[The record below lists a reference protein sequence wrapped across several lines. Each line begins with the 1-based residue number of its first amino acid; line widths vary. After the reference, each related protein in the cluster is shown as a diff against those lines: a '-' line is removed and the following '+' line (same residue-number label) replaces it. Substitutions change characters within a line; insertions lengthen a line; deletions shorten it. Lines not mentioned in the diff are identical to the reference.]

1 MFDFNL
7 IVQEAEKTNS
17 FWSFSQNWFDLLSL
31 ILTLLSLWLAYYLGE
46 RGYRRDKKDKAKE
59 QKELIKS
66 EVKHFENNIGQL
78 NLSIDSQLKAL
89 RKYKEDKNFSLEFN
103 PDVQVDFLKFIDV
116 KHIYEAV
123 GFKQKDGIGKVNSLF
138 AALYSL
144 NDFRD
149 SLRDS
154 VRTYISRYT
163 TLEKSFYLYRK
174 LMYRMLHEICNKR
187 AIDIQPA
194 VGGLNIDF
202 GENIFARD
210 FFRLNHS
217 VLNNPDLLNENQ
229 IVIRSKLI
237 ELFIIPLIELS
248 KHHIPLNADAI
259 EIADMANEVNS
270 AWIDME
276 VVTKSHFNEI
286 EGHINSLEKVKKEI
300 TTFLEMKK

>member
-7 IVQEAEKTNS
+7 IVQEAEKTTS
-17 FWSFSQNWFDLLSL
+17 FWSFSQNWFDILSL
-31 ILTLLSLWLAYYLGE
+31 ILTIASLWLAYYLGE
-46 RGYRRDKKDKAKE
+46 RGYKRDKRDKAKE
-59 QKELIKS
+59 QKELVKS
-66 EVKHFENNIGQL
+66 EIKLFENNLGQL
-78 NLSIDSQLKAL
+78 NLAIDAQLKAL
-89 RKYKEDKNFSLEFN
+89 KKYKEDKNFSLEFN

-116 KHIYEAV
+116 KHIYESI
-123 GFKQKDGIGKVNSLF
+123 GFKNKEGIGKVNSLF

-144 NDFRD
+144 NDFRH

-154 VRTYISRYT
+154 VRTYIARYT

-187 AIDIQPA
+187 AIDMQPA
-194 VGGLNIDF
+194 VGGLNINF
-202 GENIFARD
+202 GDNHFARD
-210 FFRLNHS
+210 FFRLNQS
-217 VLNNPDLLNENQ
+217 VLNNPELLNEHQ

-248 KHHIPLNADAI
+248 KQHIPLNEDAI

-276 VVTKSHFNEI
+276 VVTESHFHEI
-286 EGHINSLEKVKKEI
+286 EGHINSLEKVQREI
-300 TTFLEMKK
+300 TAFLELKK